1 MFLQVSVDSYI
12 FLLQLQNLKK
22 HCVVELTIVKKKKK
36 KKKTSKYLGN
46 FLYV

>member
-36 KKKTSKYLGN
+36 KKASKYLGN